1 MRENKNNDLIKFDLS
16 PEIKIAEIKKI
27 IKKIPAFL
35 YLLFLIKK
43 HDTIRLKLNNNEP
56 AFISL
61 PIKPDIRWNFRG
73 DSNPIMFLP
82 KKNWTNISIANIVII
97 ITQDLY
103 TNERRNF
110 YSDMNEI
117 VPKTKIIYLIKKKF
131 LINEFWKSVEK
142 IKFINREK

>member
-43 HDTIRLKLNNNEP
+43 QDTIRLKLNNNEP
-56 AFISL
+56 AFISS
-61 PIKPDIRWNFRG
+61 PIKPDTRWNFRG

-110 YSDMNEI
+110 FSDMNEI

-131 LINEFWKSVEK
+131 LINEFWISVEK
-142 IKFINREK
+142 IKFTNREK

>member
-43 HDTIRLKLNNNEP
+43 QDTIRLKLNNNEP

-61 PIKPDIRWNFRG
+61 PIKPDTR
-73 DSNPIMFLP
+73 
-82 KKNWTNISIANIVII
+82 
-97 ITQDLY
+97 
-103 TNERRNF
+103 
-110 YSDMNEI
+110 
-117 VPKTKIIYLIKKKF
+117 
-131 LINEFWKSVEK
+131 
-142 IKFINREK
+142 